1 MMFLSLFGSEP
12 GRHPAYRTVKPYL
25 FSIFLERFAPLL
37 QGLVQ
42 GEFAVVRLADGIH
55 GDRVRVRRVRQI
67 REVGVHVFGRLGD
80 DGVGL
85 LPSEEIIGLGR
96 GSPSVDF
103 SGGMPSCARF
113 TFTPSP
119 CANV

>member
-1 MMFLSLFGSEP
+1 M
-12 GRHPAYRTVKPYL
+12 
-25 FSIFLERFAPLL
+25 
-37 QGLVQ
+37 
-42 GEFAVVRLADGIH
+42 
-55 GDRVRVRRVRQI
+55 
-67 REVGVHVFGRLGD
+67 
-80 DGVGL
+80 GL

-113 TFTPSP
+113 PFTPSL

>member
-1 MMFLSLFGSEP
+1 MEST
-12 GRHPAYRTVKPYL
+12 A
-25 FSIFLERFAPLL
+25 I
-37 QGLVQ
+37 
-42 GEFAVVRLADGIH
+42 EFAYAVYDRYVKSVRTSLDA
-55 GDRVRVRRVRQI
+55 
-67 REVGVHVFGRLGD
+67 LGD

-103 SGGMPSCARF
+103 SGEMPSCARF

>member
-1 MMFLSLFGSEP
+1 MKYVMGIDIGTSATKTVLFDE
-12 GRHPAYRTVKPYL
+12 TC
-25 FSIFLERFAPLL
+25 
-37 QGLVQ
+37 Q
-42 GEFAVVRLADGIH
+42 AVAM
-55 GDRVRVRRVRQI
+55 
-67 REVGVHVFGRLGD
+67 HVLGRLGD

-113 TFTPSP
+113 PFTPSL